1 MSGRL
6 AGAACAY
13 DAAQTAAGTAQAF
26 YTELGA
32 TVTKILVA
40 KNAVQASEERGCY

>member
-1 MSGRL
+1 MSGKL

-13 DAAQTAAGTAQAF
+13 DATQAAATGTAQAF
-26 YTELGA
+26 YAGLGA

-40 KNAVQASEERGCY
+40 KNTV